1 MSEKALVSKISRQ
14 DFVANERIYLDST
27 RTKVHVEGDKECA
40 FLLAAKGQ
48 IIPTKE
54 IERLGLD
61 KAEPAKTEPVKL
73 GPTRITTASP
83 DEIKNRATR

>member
-14 DFVANERIYLDST
+14 DFVANERLYLDST

-40 FLLAAKGQ
+40 VLLAAKGQ
-48 IIPTKE
+48 IIPTRE
-54 IERLGLD
+54 VERLGLD
-61 KAEPAKTEPVKL
+61 KPEPAKI
-73 GPTRITTASP
+73 GPTKITTASP

>member
-1 MSEKALVSKISRQ
+1 MSDKDLVSKISRQ
-14 DFVANERIYLDST
+14 DYVANERLYLDST

-48 IIPTKE
+48 IIPPKE
-54 IERLGLD
+54 IVRLGLD
-61 KAEPAKTEPVKL
+61 KAEPAKI
-73 GPTRITTASP
+73 GPTKITTASP

>member
-1 MSEKALVSKISRQ
+1 MSDSVIQISRQ
-14 DFVANERIYLDST
+14 DFVANERLYLDST
-27 RTKVHVEGDKECA
+27 RTKVCKEGDKECA

-61 KAEPAKTEPVKL
+61 KPAKTEPVKL